1 MKKLPKLTLLL
12 LSPALL
18 TGCAKDIALTAD
30 LVCKSWREIRI
41 VKADQ
46 ITETTASKIEGNN
59 EARKAVGC
67 KSQG

>member
-1 MKKLPKLTLLL
+1 MKKQLKLITLL
-12 LSPALL
+12 LSPVLL
-18 TGCAKDIALTAD
+18 TGCAKDIALTAN
-30 LVCKSWREIRI
+30 LVCKSWREINI

-46 ITETTASKIEGNN
+46 ITEATASKIEGNN